1 MEERRGRPA
10 EIVPQESP
18 RKYTKIYDR
27 EDVTETWIY
36 DLDKHPNGPISVDI
50 KYKNGADKNW
60 AKMQKEQKRYASSMR
75 KINKAQALKT
85 NK

>member
-18 RKYTKIYDR
+18 CKYTKIYDR
-27 EDVTETWIY
+27 EDTTETWVY
-36 DLDKHPNGPISVDI
+36 DLDKYPNGPISVDI

-75 KINKAQALKT
+75 KINKAQALKI

>member
-10 EIVPQESP
+10 EIAPQESL